1 MSSRRT
7 YDTQIITVRQINA
20 LNLNNSIIAANRVL
34 TTDGAGGT
42 YWAMPS
48 TLTPYGGLNELIVD
62 NKRLVTDLSYNRFYI
77 STAQGM
83 GSVVNPNTKL
93 ITLYSKGFDTIDISG
108 ANSIL
113 SSSNSVISP
122 TFTLV
127 GGNGINI
134 SSDPVAR
141 YIYIQGA
148 MPMISTGI
156 YGYSKLNVISNAS
169 TITASTIRNS
179 NTSFLDAMSPST
191 ILSFAGIGD
200 VVLSTNVGQ
209 NIVFVGIS
217 TFTSRG
223 YQDLSGVAYGTFSS
237 CMSTVSSLFTN
248 NTTVGNLSNSFGTSL
263 VSTTASLDYKITRN
277 ANTVQTSYTNTDLF
291 RLLSTAVYNTNINA
305 NTTNNI
311 FNRGLL
317 STVSYASTLNVDQYR
332 GILNGK
338 VVEGDYTVSSVS
350 FRLDS
355 MSTLFN
361 YNAQISLSYS
371 PSLRFDFN
379 VPQDTVFYVS
389 TLIVS
394 GTSNTSFPL
403 TTFVRPWLVRG
414 GTSQTHLYTD
424 TINTTFN
431 SKMFNNTS
439 LTSTFTFLH
448 HIDSFLGITY
458 DNFAN
463 SLNCNAETLIS
474 GNNTLSVILTGT
486 NYRSIN

>member
-7 YDTQIITVRQINA
+7 YDTQIITVRQVNA
-20 LNLNNSIIAANRVL
+20 LNLNNSIITANRVL

-42 YWAMPS
+42 YWAVPS

-62 NKRLVTDLSYNRFYI
+62 NKRVAADLSYNRFYI

-83 GSVVNPNTKL
+83 GSVVNSNTKL

-108 ANSIL
+108 ANSIF

-134 SSDPVAR
+134 SSDPVAK
-141 YIYIQGA
+141 YIYIKGA

-179 NTSFLDAMSPST
+179 NTSFLDAMSPSS

-200 VVLSTNVGQ
+200 VLLSTNVGQ
-209 NIVFVGIS
+209 NIIFVGIS

-248 NTTVGNLSNSFGTSL
+248 NTTVGNLSNSLGTSL

-291 RLLSTAVYNTNINA
+291 RLLSTAVYNTNANT
-305 NTTNNI
+305 NTTNAI
-311 FNRGLL
+311 FNRGIL
-317 STVSYASTLNVDQYR
+317 STVSYASTLNVEAYR
-332 GILNGK
+332 GVLKGA
-338 VVEGDYTVSSVS
+338 VGLDGHFTMSSAS

-355 MSTLFN
+355 MSTLLN
-361 YNAQISLSYS
+361 YNAQISLAYS

-379 VPQDTVFYVS
+379 VNVDTLFYVS
-389 TLIVS
+389 TLIVC

-403 TTFVRPWLVRG
+403 TTFVRPWLVRA
-414 GTSQTHLYTD
+414 GTSLIHLYTD

-431 SKMFNNTS
+431 SQMVNNIS

-448 HIDSFLGITY
+448 HVDSFNNITY
-458 DNFAN
+458 PGP
-463 SLNCNAETLIS
+463 LNCNADYLIS